1 MITATLDV
9 LEPEDR
15 VFGSKTSGQYCVRLF
30 EDGLEMSGAF
40 FKTEQEAKDY
50 IEEHE
55 DKHVS

>member
-9 LEPEDR
+9 LQPEEK
-15 VFGSKTSGQYCVRLF
+15 VFGSKTSGQYFVRLF
-30 EDGLEMSGAF
+30 EDGLEMSGSF

-50 IEEHE
+50 IEENE